1 MNIGRMHVLMNMWR
15 GLYKVLE
22 GDLKESAEQL
32 GLTVSEQHLVW
43 IIFHEKEL
51 TVTALSELSLL
62 NISTVTQVLKRL
74 QNKGFIVLNKY
85 PQDRRVS
92 YIALTENGALVA
104 DKILKQQ
111 DDYRV
116 LGYFDKAEEDLLL
129 KMTKLQSEMN
139 RYYHG
144 DRFVN
149 WVEKTKR
156 SIDSSRM

>member
-1 MNIGRMHVLMNMWR
+1 MNIGKMHVLMNMWR

-22 GDLKESAEQL
+22 GDLKESAEKL
-32 GLTVSEQHLVW
+32 GLTVAEQHLVW

-74 QNKGFIVLNKY
+74 QTKEMISLNKY

-92 YIALTENGALVA
+92 YVNLTEHGSDIA
-104 DKILKQQ
+104 KQILTQR

-116 LGYFDKAEEDLLL
+116 LGYFDHAEEDLLT
-129 KMTKLQSEMN
+129 KMNDLQCEMN
-139 RYYHG
+139 RFYHG

-149 WVEKTKR
+149 WVEKTRK
-156 SIDSSRM
+156 SIDSVGM